1 MLDALTR
8 EINEELGDSLNI
20 TKISPWSFRD
30 DIREKT
36 YKDGT
41 KEKIYMIYL
50 IFDCKSSNRDISF
63 NDEFQEVAWVSKDK
77 LNEFNLNE
85 ATKITFTEKGFIK

>member
-1 MLDALTR
+1 
-8 EINEELGDSLNI
+8 
-20 TKISPWSFRD
+20 
-30 DIREKT
+30 
-36 YKDGT
+36 
-41 KEKIYMIYL
+41 MIYL